1 MRGKRRKD
9 KELWSG
15 KWLTIHRVEIHPDD
29 DFSMIVEDDRR
40 FNLREFDEL
49 KMQPQD
55 VRMIAKLARLNA
67 ETKFKEMF

>member
-40 FNLREFDEL
+40 FNLREFDEF
-49 KMQPQD
+49 KMHPDD
-55 VRMIAKLARLNA
+55 VRMIAKLATLNA
-67 ETKFKEMF
+67 EKLKEKA